1 MKYSIGLLL
10 FLFIKLSTGVSAQ
23 DITKDTT
30 SNKDTTIGQKL
41 RTLVKFVT
49 VDTVPRRET
58 AKDTILEKKFDG
70 KGYSFRQ
77 FEHETFLFAESPGKW
92 HPKDWLRIG
101 LVITLT
107 VAIIPLDQYISNIT
121 QGHQSNYYIVPVILG
136 RIYGAWYFNVAV
148 TTAMVGYGI
157 LKHDTRAEKIDIE
170 LFQAGVYSALITEI
184 LKVSV
189 GRSSPY
195 TNLGTLDFHPFYGF
209 QKKFQSMPNYD
220 ATSSFA
226 LSTITYR
233 HANSTFAKILAYVP
247 AALTLF
253 ADIYQNDHWASD
265 EFIGA
270 AIGFGT
276 GMWVVTLHEGKRHK
290 INLSTMY

>member
-1 MKYSIGLLL
+1 MKYLIWLLLL
-10 FLFIKLSTGVSAQ
+10 FFFLNSRCVSAQ
-23 DITKDTT
+23 DIPKDTI
-30 SNKDTTIGQKL
+30 SKKDTTIGQRL
-41 RTLVKFVT
+41 RTLVQFVIK
-49 VDTVPRRET
+49 DTVPRKE
-58 AKDTILEKKFDG
+58 AGKDTVLENKMDG

-77 FEHETFLFAESPGKW
+77 FEHETFLFAEAPARW

-107 VAIIPLDQYISNIT
+107 VAVIPFDQYISNIT

-136 RIYGAWYFNVAV
+136 RIYGSWYFNVAV
-148 TTAMVGYGI
+148 TTVMVGYGI
-157 LKHDTRAEKIDIE
+157 LKHDTKAEKIDIE
-170 LFQAGVYSALITEI
+170 LFQAGVYSALTTEI

-189 GRSSPY
+189 GRASPY
-195 TNLGTLDFHPFYGF
+195 TNLGAYDFHPFSSF
-209 QKKFQSMPNYD
+209 KKKYQSMPNYD

-265 EFIGA
+265 
-270 AIGFGT
+270 
-276 GMWVVTLHEGKRHK
+276 
-290 INLSTMY
+290 